1 MAGLLSGSTKAAE
14 KYAENLDLN
23 LSALEKPFRLD
34 DIKDVLA
41 EALAW
46 L

>member
-23 LSALEKPFRLD
+23 LIGALEKPFRLD

-41 EALAW
+41 DA
-46 L
+46 